1 MTQASPEPDHDA
13 PQPPAAAN
21 APESPKEPS
30 NPPKEEPSV
39 SDRPKA
45 PDLKNPSGSQRVRYT
60 LLSPETRTGRI
71 LRGTLRVLALVVGL
85 FALGLLSAYLFLYR
99 PTQQQLQDARLQA
112 TQSAAE
118 IQKIRA
124 DLSGAQQ
131 DLRASQN
138 QAEQAKAQLET
149 EVAREQVLRAI
160 NAVTLAQMAVQG
172 SNKAGAV
179 KALDTAQGY
188 LQAVLPL
195 LQSRD
200 SEQASVLQALFTL
213 AKNDLD
219 RDLKL
224 AGQDL
229 ERLQSELQRAESNV
243 LK

>member
-1 MTQASPEPDHDA
+1 MTQTPAEPDRNSSETDA
-13 PQPPAAAN
+13 A
-21 APESPKEPS
+21 SGPS
-30 NPPKEEPSV
+30 NPPQAEPTV
-39 SDRPKA
+39 TDRPKA
-45 PDLKNPSGSQRVRYT
+45 PDLKTPSGTQRVRYS
-60 LLSPETRTGRI
+60 LLSPETRTGRF

-85 FALGLLSAYLFLYR
+85 FALGLLSAYLLLYR
-99 PTQQQLQDARLQA
+99 PTQQELKNANLQA

-131 DLRASQN
+131 NLQTSRN
-138 QAEQAKAQLET
+138 QAEQAKSQLET
-149 EVAREQVLRAI
+149 EVARVQVLRAI

-172 SNKAGAV
+172 GNKAGAV

-188 LQAVLPL
+188 LQAVQPL
-195 LQSRD
+195 LQKRD
-200 SEQASVLQALFTL
+200 SQQISTLLALFTL